1 MLPTK
6 KMTHEVSETL
16 KAVGTEWQLNLIK
29 SKKHMS
35 SRLSPREEAP
45 NMAMVEDILLQC
57 VIHKR
62 PK

>member
-1 MLPTK
+1 
-6 KMTHEVSETL
+6 MTHEVSETL
-16 KAVGTEWQLNLIK
+16 KAVGIEWQLNLIK
-29 SKKHMS
+29 SKKHML

-57 VIHKR
+57 VVHKR